1 MPEVGIVSKK
11 RILIV
16 SFSYSHQTRNLLKQL
31 VAGLKE
37 SEIDVTW
44 KRIVPVQELR
54 FPIGTIPGTVLMM
67 FQTFFR
73 KRYPIQAVD
82 PKIFAKWDLIILAGP
97 TWSYNPSGV
106 VLSFLD
112 RYGERL
118 LTGQQVLPLIS
129 CRGYWRVHFW
139 GLRSL
144 LKKHGAKIV
153 ADPIVFKHPT
163 SEPWNTVGVFL
174 KLAGKMPEGSKG
186 WFRKYYPKY
195 GHSRKQLATALELG
209 EKLGQDLNSGLDASE
224 LHFETPIPTEKI

>member
-1 MPEVGIVSKK
+1 MSKK

-16 SFSYSHQTRNLLKQL
+16 SFSYSHQTRNLLKNL
-31 VAGLKE
+31 VAGLE
-37 SEIDVTW
+37 EGEIEVTW
-44 KRIVPVQELR
+44 ETLVPVQELR
-54 FPIGTIPGTVLMM
+54 FPIGTISATVLMM

-82 PKIFAKWDLIILAGP
+82 PKIFDQWDLILIAGP

-112 RYGERL
+112 RDGKRL
-118 LTGQQVLPLIS
+118 LSGQHVLPLIS
-129 CRGYWRVHFW
+129 CRGYWRVHFF

-144 LKKHGAKIV
+144 LKKCGAKVV

-174 KLAGKMPEGSKG
+174 KLAGKMPDRGKG

-195 GHSRKQLATALELG
+195 GHSRKQFATAMELG
-209 EKLGQDLNSGLDASE
+209 RKLGKDLNSGMDTSE
-224 LHFETPIPTEKI
+224 LHFETPVPMEKI